1 MKYLKYVN
9 EQLNDEYAT
18 LEENYKIT
26 MDKINGRDPNYNDMS
41 NGIKYQN
48 FSNNNFGINKNNM
61 NEDDWKYKLDE
72 LKNNYNT
79 LLAKEKAI
87 KEEINNFS

>member
-1 MKYLKYVN
+1 MMN
-9 EQLNDEYAT
+9 MQL
-18 LEENYKIT
+18 LEENYKDT
-26 MDKINGRDPNYNDMS
+26 MDKNNGRDPHYKNMS